1 LIAAAITIVLARYPA
16 AALNIATFWAGMYG
30 VALLSTLTF
39 APRSI
44 AILGWAFVFTS
55 CILVLLQGSLS
66 LLASQ
71 LHLETPKFG
80 YLVMAI
86 TFGLY
91 HVVYGL
97 AVMVHSGRN
106 GNG

>member
-16 AALNIATFWAGMYG
+16 A
-30 VALLSTLTF
+30 
-39 APRSI
+39 
-44 AILGWAFVFTS
+44 S
-55 CILVLLQGSLS
+55 CVLVLLQGSLS
-66 LLASQ
+66 LLATQ

-91 HVVYGL
+91 RVIYGL
-97 AVMVHSGRN
+97 AVMFHAGRN
-106 GNG
+106 PNG